1 MNDLAVALHA
11 DWLSDAAARIRQP
24 RLRESFA
31 NDARM
36 RVRVAA
42 RLAAEQGLPDA
53 ETHGLNATS
62 RQILAA
68 F

>member
-42 RLAAEQGLPDA
+42 RGQPVKFRSTSKRSAALIRD
-53 ETHGLNATS
+53 
-62 RQILAA
+62 
-68 F
+68 